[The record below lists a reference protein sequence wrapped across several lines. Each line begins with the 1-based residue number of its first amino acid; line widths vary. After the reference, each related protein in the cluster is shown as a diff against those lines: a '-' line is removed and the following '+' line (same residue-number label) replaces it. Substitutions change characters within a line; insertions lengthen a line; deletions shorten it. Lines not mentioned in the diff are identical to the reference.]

1 MNKKDERYLNI
12 TLKNEEQQDE
22 VIISLAGIFKMLK
35 KYFLI
40 WIVTAVV
47 IAGLVFGGS
56 AISTRRSSNRT
67 PLTALVSFTF
77 DGIEEGKAPDG
88 TEFDE
93 YTIKNPVVIER
104 SLTELGHSLDMLEN
118 VRQGITIDGIRPA
131 DAIDRIT
138 AYQSIYESGNS
149 NALSAAQKMLETKYT
164 PTQYKVNF
172 NYSATGL
179 RGSEAAN
186 LFNTILE
193 NYRGYFFETY
203 GYNEALGSAVK
214 AISYQDYDY
223 AEAVEVFS
231 TNLKTLKS
239 YVDKL
244 AKDDTARFRSNVT
257 GYTFADLSETIK
269 TIQQMDIDL
278 LSSYITV
285 NNVTKDKET
294 LINYYQYRIDALTR
308 SMTVSQAT
316 LATVTESINTYEKDS
331 IIIFGNGT
339 DDTKTQSTVASDE
352 YNKLINQ
359 KIEAQKE
366 VSNAQQQIT
375 FYTNRIT
382 ALQTAN
388 TATTAK
394 IEKVEAD
401 LEKLSTKVDT
411 IIEDVNKTADDY
423 YENVAFTNG
432 YNILVSAS
440 ASSVHTSLSGI
451 MNSAMMPIIIAEV
464 LILVLYIG
472 VATVMAIIAEN
483 KKKNFALAGGKESDD
498 DDDDDD
504 DDDEDEE
511 KNEEVK
517 KAEKKPVSNKKSSN
531 KK

>member
-1 MNKKDERYLNI
+1 MDKKDERYLNI

-22 VIISLAGIFKMLK
+22 VVISLAGIFKMLK

-56 AISTRRSSNRT
+56 AINTRRSSNRT

-93 YTIKNPVVIER
+93 YSIKNPAVIER
-104 SLTELGHSLDMLEN
+104 SLTDLGHSLDMLED

-138 AYQSIYESGNS
+138 AYKSIYESGNTNS
-149 NALSAAQKMLETKYT
+149 LNAAQKMLETKYT

-179 RGSEAAN
+179 SGSEAAN

-244 AKDDTARFRSNVT
+244 AKDDTM
-257 GYTFADLSETIK
+257 L
-269 TIQQMDIDL
+269 
-278 LSSYITV
+278 
-285 NNVTKDKET
+285 
-294 LINYYQYRIDALTR
+294 
-308 SMTVSQAT
+308 QAIH
-316 LATVTESINTYEKDS
+316 LQISAK
-331 IIIFGNGT
+331 
-339 DDTKTQSTVASDE
+339 QSRQFSRWISTSFHH
-352 YNKLINQ
+352 I
-359 KIEAQKE
+359 
-366 VSNAQQQIT
+366 
-375 FYTNRIT
+375 
-382 ALQTAN
+382 LQ
-388 TATTAK
+388 
-394 IEKVEAD
+394 
-401 LEKLSTKVDT
+401 
-411 IIEDVNKTADDY
+411 
-423 YENVAFTNG
+423 
-432 YNILVSAS
+432 
-440 ASSVHTSLSGI
+440 
-451 MNSAMMPIIIAEV
+451 
-464 LILVLYIG
+464 
-472 VATVMAIIAEN
+472 
-483 KKKNFALAGGKESDD
+483 
-498 DDDDDD
+498 
-504 DDDEDEE
+504 
-511 KNEEVK
+511 
-517 KAEKKPVSNKKSSN
+517 
-531 KK
+531 